1 MPSPTLPLPDA
12 VARLLRDLLG
22 KGVSA
27 KKCGVLSPS
36 AKLYAASYADDA
48 DKVVSVGVC
57 DLPFAASAG
66 AALALVPPGVAAE
79 AVRAGLLP
87 AELSENLREVLN
99 VMASLF
105 GATHVRLRDVV
116 SASAAQTVITSVA
129 GARATARLDIELA
142 VAGYSGGKL
151 SFLIV

>member
-1 MPSPTLPLPDA
+1 MHSPTLPAPDA

-22 KGVSA
+22 KGVTA
-27 KKCGVLSPS
+27 KKCGILSPS
-36 AKLYAASYADDA
+36 AKLYVATYADDA
-48 DKVVSVGVC
+48 DKIVSVGVC

-66 AALALVPPGVAAE
+66 AALSLVPPGVAAE

-116 SASAAQTVITSVA
+116 SASVAQTVITSGA
-129 GARATARLDIELA
+129 GARATARLDVELA
-142 VAGYSGGKL
+142 VAVYTGGKL